1 MAKIATA
8 VVETKVVGTD
18 QVQRGLKNVDNAMHR
33 TANTSKAVNNQLRL
47 MRGGFGQVGHQVQD
61 VAVQLQMGQNALL
74 VFGQQGGQIAS
85 LFGSKGAVIG
95 AILAVSAA
103 LAMTLAPN
111 LFVVRDRMKEMIKES
126 EESAESFNKLTGAA
140 KEFAKTKLEE
150 QLEAERKVLAKANEQ
165 VEERR
170 RRVEQ
175 ADGVIIAFTESE
187 DAYNKRVAEGRV
199 LQQKANAEIE
209 RLQKILEGVD
219 PTFNKFIENQKKEIE
234 QLGLTE
240 RELDILA
247 VKRLN
252 MSDALEKEAL
262 ANVKLLH
269 DEKDRREGIKEAQNV
284 EKNREETVKR
294 FVDQLELQIAKIG
307 ATKKQIDEYTISQMN
322 LNDAEKEQIMN
333 LLNLREQKQKNQD
346 IDEDK
351 EKLNNKQIETFDRL
365 NKQLDEQLVKF
376 RKGEQALDNF
386 KISQMNLTDEQK
398 NALLTKQQLIHGYE
412 EEEQKI
418 KDNADAAEK
427 ALRELEKQ
435 QDQFRDAYMPLFN
448 EFGDGFADAITGAQ
462 NFAEAMKGVAKSVI
476 DSLIRMAI
484 QKMIVD
490 QLFAGFMNMFGP
502 QQQQSTTGLGRAL
515 SSASKAGYGIKGFSF
530 PSGEGGGFTG
540 YGSRSGGLDGR
551 GGFMAMLHPNE
562 TVIDH
567 TKGSGG
573 GVVIQQTINVTTG
586 VQQTVRAEIATL
598 MPQIAQATK
607 AAVAD
612 ARMRGGNF
620 SKSMVGA

>member
-269 DEKDRREGIKEAQNV
+269 DEKDRLEGIKEAQNV

-398 NALLTKQQLIHGYE
+398 KALLTKQQLIHGYE

-427 ALRELEKQ
+427 ALKELEKQ

-484 QKMIVD
+484 QKMIID
-490 QLFAGFMNMFGP
+490 QLFSGFMNMFAP
-502 QQQQSTTGLGRAL
+502 QQQTTSLGSAL
-515 SSASKAGYGIKGFSF
+515 SQASKAGYGIEGF
-530 PSGEGGGFTG
+530 EGGGFTG

-562 TVIDH
+562 TVVDH

>member
-126 EESAESFNKLTGAA
+126 EDSAESFNKLTGAA
-140 KEFAKTKLEE
+140 KEFAKSKLEE

-165 VEERR
+165 VNERR

-175 ADGVIIAFTESE
+175 ADGVILNFTESE
-187 DAYNKRVAEGRV
+187 EEYNKRVAEGRV

-219 PTFNKFIENQKKEIE
+219 PTFSKFIENQKKEIE

-262 ANVKLLH
+262 ANVKLFH
-269 DEKDRREGIKEAQNV
+269 DEKDRLEGIKEAQNV

-307 ATKKQIDEYTISQMN
+307 ATKKEIDEYTISQMN
-322 LNDAEKEQIMN
+322 LNEAEKEQIMN

-351 EKLNNKQIETFDRL
+351 EKLNNKQLETFNRI
-365 NKQLDEQLVKF
+365 NQQLDEQLVKF

-398 NALLTKQQLIHGYE
+398 EALLIKQQLIHGYE

-427 ALRELEKQ
+427 ALKELEKQ

-484 QKMIVD
+484 QKMIID

-502 QQQQSTTGLGRAL
+502 QQQQSTTSLGSAL
-515 SSASKAGYGIKGFSF
+515 SSASKAGYGVKGF
-530 PSGEGGGFTG
+530 EGGGFTG

-562 TVIDH
+562 TVVDH
-567 TKGSGG
+567 AKGSGG

>member
-1 MAKIATA
+1 
-8 VVETKVVGTD
+8 
-18 QVQRGLKNVDNAMHR
+18 
-33 TANTSKAVNNQLRL
+33 
-47 MRGGFGQVGHQVQD
+47 
-61 VAVQLQMGQNALL
+61 
-74 VFGQQGGQIAS
+74 
-85 LFGSKGAVIG
+85 
-95 AILAVSAA
+95 
-103 LAMTLAPN
+103 

-269 DEKDRREGIKEAQNV
+269 DEKDRLEGIKEAQNV

-398 NALLTKQQLIHGYE
+398 KALLTKQQLIHGYE

-427 ALRELEKQ
+427 ALKELEKQ

-448 EFGDGFADAITGAQ
+448 E
-462 NFAEAMKGVAKSVI
+462 
-476 DSLIRMAI
+476 
-484 QKMIVD
+484 
-490 QLFAGFMNMFGP
+490 
-502 QQQQSTTGLGRAL
+502 
-515 SSASKAGYGIKGFSF
+515 
-530 PSGEGGGFTG
+530 
-540 YGSRSGGLDGR
+540 
-551 GGFMAMLHPNE
+551 
-562 TVIDH
+562 
-567 TKGSGG
+567 
-573 GVVIQQTINVTTG
+573 
-586 VQQTVRAEIATL
+586 
-598 MPQIAQATK
+598 
-607 AAVAD
+607 
-612 ARMRGGNF
+612 
-620 SKSMVGA
+620 

>member
-33 TANTSKAVNNQLRL
+33 TANTSKSVNNQLRL

-150 QLEAERKVLAKANEQ
+150 QLEAERKVLAKANDQ
-165 VEERR
+165 VEERQ

-175 ADGVIIAFTESE
+175 ATGVILAFTESE
-187 DAYNKRVAEGRV
+187 EAYNKRVAEGRV

-269 DEKDRREGIKEAQNV
+269 DEKDRLEGIKEAQNV

-351 EKLNNKQIETFDRL
+351 EKLNTKQIETFDRL

-502 QQQQSTTGLGRAL
+502 QQQTTSLGSAL
-515 SSASKAGYGIKGFSF
+515 SQASKAGFGIKGF
-530 PSGEGGGFTG
+530 EGGGFTG
-540 YGSRSGGLDGR
+540 HGSRSGGLDGR

-562 TVIDH
+562 TVVDH